1 MTRKGGGRESDEV
14 VQGNAPPRQADVGT
28 LSAAANPA
36 ARPLLQ
42 CPVGLDGAYH
52 SCCQQVRALE
62 AELADV
68 RKWLDATHANQ
79 QDLVMERNDAVA
91 RAEKAEARVKE
102 LERKL
107 KVSLI
112 KQHLFKDD
120 PRVSFRTAEMLM
132 HIALDAP
139 CLCIPNGE
147 ACLGHQFIRIWYEE
161 KGALRD
167 ADPERVREAEAGVP
181 FRAKNARGDLR
192 GEDRG

>member
-102 LERKL
+102 LEALPPGLHRHPPQTQ
-107 KVSLI
+107 VCGC
-112 KQHLFKDD
+112 DN
-120 PRVSFRTAEMLM
+120 RTA
-132 HIALDAP
+132 A
-139 CLCIPNGE
+139 
-147 ACLGHQFIRIWYEE
+147 
-161 KGALRD
+161 
-167 ADPERVREAEAGVP
+167 
-181 FRAKNARGDLR
+181 DLR

>member
-1 MTRKGGGRESDEV
+1 
-14 VQGNAPPRQADVGT
+14 
-28 LSAAANPA
+28 
-36 ARPLLQ
+36 
-42 CPVGLDGAYH
+42 
-52 SCCQQVRALE
+52 
-62 AELADV
+62 
-68 RKWLDATHANQ
+68 LDATHANQ

>member
-1 MTRKGGGRESDEV
+1 MTRGGGGRALRRRHTGSWFNPYCESCVAEGRTEDPTV
-14 VQGNAPPRQADVGT
+14 MR
-28 LSAAANPA
+28 AAANPEWILWA
-36 ARPLLQ
+36 HERI
-42 CPVGLDGAYH
+42 
-52 SCCQQVRALE
+52 RALE

-161 KGALRD
+161 KGVLRD
-167 ADPERVREAEAGVP
+167 ADPERVRVAEAGVP

-192 GEDRG
+192 GEDR

>member
-1 MTRKGGGRESDEV
+1 MTLKKGGGRESGQARMKSESA
-14 VQGNAPPRQADVGT
+14 QGVGQSD
-28 LSAAANPA
+28 SAVANPA
-36 ARPLLQ
+36 ALEVWGGPRHHLVSE
-42 CPVGLDGAYH
+42 CPCAL
-52 SCCQQVRALE
+52 CERLRALE
-62 AELADV
+62 AELVDF
-68 RKWLDATHANQ
+68 REWLDASHANQ

-167 ADPERVREAEAGVP
+167 ADPERVREADVAPP
-181 FRAKNARGDLR
+181 FTK
-192 GEDRG
+192 